1 MDATLFDLGTTYGIA
16 GLLLVLGVV
25 AIAVLPWRS
34 IQVQATVQAYDNL
47 STMSGGFARTRL
59 QAFRRGIARIG
70 QLGRRPAS
78 LTRTLS

>member
-16 GLLLVLGVV
+16 GLLLFLGVV

-34 IQVQATVQAYDNL
+34 SQVKATVQAYDHL
-47 STMSGGFARTRL
+47 STVSGGFARTRF
-59 QAFRRGIARIG
+59 QALRRTLARVVTF
-70 QLGRRPAS
+70 GRRPAV

>member
-16 GLLLVLGVV
+16 GLLLALGVV
-25 AIAVLPWRS
+25 AIAVLPWRA
-34 IQVQATVQAYDNL
+34 IQVRATVEAYDNL

-59 QAFRRGIARIG
+59 QAFRRGITRLTAF
-70 QLGRRPAS
+70 GRRPAT